1 MKANIGKP
9 KIFDLTSI
17 HNARCETKVLC
28 PYSRALR
35 QQMSGNN
42 GGGSG
47 NGVAGPGGPGPGG
60 ISNGNASKLKLKIPS
75 IQEEGSEGAEA
86 SDTSCPPT
94 AGSTVSEAGS
104 DVEYLVRQK
113 NNFVFQIVKSPSS
126 FPVILR
132 RFPRQ
137 TSSRGTS

>member
-1 MKANIGKP
+1 MN
-9 KIFDLTSI
+9 
-17 HNARCETKVLC
+17 
-28 PYSRALR
+28 
-35 QQMSGNN
+35 GNN
-42 GGGSG
+42 GGGSR

-60 ISNGNASKLKLKIPS
+60 ISSGNANKLKLKIPS

-113 NNFVFQIVKSPSS
+113 KQLFFSLITIVSRNLAQVSKTD
-126 FPVILR
+126 ILPWNIVTDPPLTNR
-132 RFPRQ
+132 SELYPIEGSWRLVSNQ
-137 TSSRGTS
+137 VS

>member
-1 MKANIGKP
+1 
-9 KIFDLTSI
+9 
-17 HNARCETKVLC
+17 
-28 PYSRALR
+28 
-35 QQMSGNN
+35 MSGNN

-60 ISNGNASKLKLKIPS
+60 IGNGNANKLKLKIPS

>member
-1 MKANIGKP
+1 MN
-9 KIFDLTSI
+9 
-17 HNARCETKVLC
+17 
-28 PYSRALR
+28 
-35 QQMSGNN
+35 GNN
-42 GGGSG
+42 CGGSG

-60 ISNGNASKLKLKIPS
+60 ISNGNANKLKLKIPS

-113 NNFVFQIVKSPSS
+113 NNFFFIVKSPS